1 MEAHPTSAPSSPQA
15 TLTNPTSPIQPEQPF
30 ASEVM
35 AARWR
40 CARHAAEIRAKRN
53 DPTFK
58 TLPPSEDRPM
68 SNYPSVLEKLDAD
81 NIATDNAP
89 PMPAL
94 PSTVFTPAKHS
105 KTPSESDTSKHM
117 VSALVVPKGPQ
128 VRDPVDVAVERL
140 VAMGFES
147 AKAKRALAN
156 TDTGNSVDFE
166 GALEQLVRE
175 RKRDV
180 DGLMHLGYRGR
191 GGSLSGGDGE
201 RERERRERE
210 ERGEIMDSPVLGSSA
225 GVGLGLGF

>member
-1 MEAHPTSAPSSPQA
+1 MEAHPTSAPSSPKANLTDPASPVQA
-15 TLTNPTSPIQPEQPF
+15 DQPF
-30 ASEVM
+30 ASEVL

-53 DPTFK
+53 DPNFK

-68 SNYPSVLEKLDAD
+68 SNYPSVLEKLDAETVS
-81 NIATDNAP
+81 ADNAP

-94 PSTVFTPAKHS
+94 PATVFSAAKHS
-105 KTPSESDTSKHM
+105 KTPSDSDTSKHM

-147 AKAKRALAN
+147 TKAKKALAN

-180 DGLMHLGYRGR
+180 AGLMHLGYRGR
-191 GGSLSGGDGE
+191 RASLPGGDG
-201 RERERRERE
+201 ERERRERE

-225 GVGLGLGF
+225 GVGLGLGI